1 MSACKA
7 CHATILWATT
17 PAGKAVPLDPNPR
30 DDGNLTITSQVPLR
44 VRYLDA
50 DVFPDLPRYV
60 LFDREDGAEHP
71 ASTTT
76 HRLPSHRDR
85 FQAPFDHGVDA

>member
-60 LFDREDGAEHP
+60 SHFATCEF
-71 ASTTT
+71 ASEFRNNPTRKKAQ
-76 HRLPSHRDR
+76 HD
-85 FQAPFDHGVDA
+85 